1 MHCLP
6 LRLQPG
12 ADLRASLEAMAQAD
26 DLSAFVVCGI
36 GSLAGARVRLA
47 GADSQTTVPGD
58 VEILSLSGTLT
69 PDGAHLHM
77 AIADAQGRVIGGHV
91 CHGNVVRTTAELLL
105 VSLSEWRLGREADA
119 GTGLE
124 ELVVRQRPRGQ
135 AAAATASGGPSS
147 AP

>member
-105 VSLSEWRLGREADA
+105 VSLPEWRLGREPDA
-119 GTGLE
+119 GTGFD
-124 ELVVRQRPRGQ
+124 ELVVRQRPPWAQ
-135 AAAATASGGPSS
+135 NAA
-147 AP
+147 